1 VTVLLR
7 LQVIRE
13 AEVKVTMLSR
23 YPVRKRWDSPL
34 SLTLIV
40 VLGGTLVALITALI
54 MKYAK

>member
-1 VTVLLR
+1 M
-7 LQVIRE
+7 QVIRE

-23 YPVRKRWDSPL
+23 YPVRKRWDGPL
-34 SLTLIV
+34 SLTLVV